1 MTNDETK
8 MINRRD
14 ALAMLGAIG
23 ISGMVR
29 IDGQGKDFK
38 VRNEDEKASGF
49 ANAGDDKDKAAPMK
63 TIGVL
68 GGLGAQA
75 TMDFEARVHRVAQR
89 LIPQRQNSGY
99 PPMFVCYYR
108 HPPVLLNADFSPRLP
123 VQPDPRLLEAAKQI
137 GTNADFLVVTS
148 NGAHMI
154 QQQIERASGRKV
166 LSMID
171 ATLDEIRRRGWK
183 KIGVLGFG
191 EPSVYTKPLGETKIK
206 YETIDGALLAR
217 LDAAIMKVMEGR
229 DDTESAATAHEAVKT
244 LRARKV
250 DGIILGCTE
259 IPLLLGENAAEADLI
274 NPAQL
279 LAEAAVKY
287 AIN

>member
-1 MTNDETK
+1 MAN
-8 MINRRD
+8 INRRD

-29 IDGQGKDFK
+29 IESPGKSIIASEDNEA
-38 VRNEDEKASGF
+38 VRQHSDKSDEK
-49 ANAGDDKDKAAPMK
+49 NKAAAMK

-68 GGLGAQA
+68 GGLGPQA
-75 TMDFEARVHRVAQR
+75 TLDFEARVHKIAQS
-89 LIPQRQNSGY
+89 LIPPHQNSGY

-108 HPPVLLNADFSPRLP
+108 HPPILLKEDFSPRFP
-123 VQPDPRLLEAAKQI
+123 IQPDPRLLEAAKKI
-137 GTNADFLVVTS
+137 GAAADFLVITS

-154 QQQIERASGRKV
+154 QESTEKASGRQV
-166 LSMID
+166 LSMIEV
-171 ATLDEIRRRGWK
+171 TLEEIRRRKWK
-183 KIGVLGFG
+183 KVGVLAFG
-191 EPSVYTKPLGETKIK
+191 SPLVYTKPLGEMRIDF
-206 YETIDGALLAR
+206 EIIDGAPLAK

-229 DDTESAATAHEAVKT
+229 DDTESAAAAHEAIKT
-244 LRARKV
+244 LRSRKV

-259 IPLLLGENAAEADLI
+259 IPLLLGENADEADLV

-287 AIN
+287 SIN